1 MSETILARQKHIE
14 DLRLDLWR
22 SIYYRRYCSPSTLL
36 VLYTIFHC
44 SHCLVSP
51 HSRYFACSLST
62 QIEKF
67 LRKFMKRLVKKPGAL
82 FSRVLPTSS
91 DQGDSLSLCVTDC
104 QTPYIPYVIKGSDS
118 SWHIRQFPTHR
129 LSVCSLKNNNDCV
142 ILDENKEEPSRKL
155 LKRAHS
161 VRETSPQLIISSDEE
176 ISRPSKTRRIESR

>member
-1 MSETILARQKHIE
+1 MN
-14 DLRLDLWR
+14 LDDYVI
-22 SIYYRRYCSPSTLL
+22 SVVQIPPGYTSKMLL
-36 VLYTIFHC
+36 DTCNPQV
-44 SHCLVSP
+44 
-51 HSRYFACSLST
+51 
-62 QIEKF
+62 EKF

-91 DQGDSLSLCVTDC
+91 DEGDPLSLCVTDC

-129 LSVCSLKNNNDCV
+129 LSVRSLKNNNDCV

-161 VRETSPQLIISSDEE
+161 VRETSPQLVIS
-176 ISRPSKTRRIESR
+176 